1 MRPSRSLAVGD
12 AEPSR
17 MAQEGR
23 GASTNNSVAVIHS
36 STDRPQIP
44 PRTAGKRPTA
54 ATVPVT
60 PALGTFA
67 DAWYPRKQD

>member
-1 MRPSRSLAVGD
+1 MRPNRLPVGD

-17 MAQEGR
+17 MPQDGR
-23 GASTNNSVAVIHS
+23 GANTNDWVAVIHS
-36 STDRPQIP
+36 RTDRPQIP

-54 ATVPVT
+54 ATVPVN

-67 DAWYPRKQD
+67 DAW